1 MEMIGSYFTVL
12 LVELTSH
19 LPLGETTKASTTPGV
34 VVNVTL
40 SLSSCQIS
48 ATPGA
53 CSTCCPTKCFT
64 SRHPHEG
71 FKCTLAA
78 HFS

>member
-40 SLSSCQIS
+40 FVFMPNFSHTWSVFYMLSN
-48 ATPGA
+48 
-53 CSTCCPTKCFT
+53 
-64 SRHPHEG
+64 
-71 FKCTLAA
+71 
-78 HFS
+78 